1 MEWEFENDRPVYLQL
16 VEQIKLRIISGI
28 YKPGERLP
36 PVRELASEASVN
48 PNTMQ
53 KAFAEL
59 ENGGLVV
66 TMRTAG
72 RNITEDKEII
82 ERTRLE
88 MMTEF
93 TDHFL
98 SKMQLYGYSANDIIH
113 ILKEKLIDG

>member
-1 MEWEFENDRPVYLQL
+1 MEWKFENDRPVYLQL

-59 ENGGLVV
+59 ENGGLVA

-72 RNITEDKEII
+72 RNITEDKELI

-98 SKMQLYGYSANDIIH
+98 SKMQLYGYSKSDIIH
-113 ILKEKLIDG
+113 ILKGKLIDG